1 MQIDILSDCI
11 KKIIVDYEKVE
22 VPGLGIFSAELL
34 PANISD
40 DRMIV
45 NPPRRMVTFR
55 RISSPLGGEML
66 LNVLA
71 DNVRGTSAQI
81 EKELS
86 ACVKSILGELSYS
99 GSVQIPTFGRL
110 VMLPRGAIGFEQ
122 DATLDLTL
130 EGSAWQPLDIAAAG
144 GRRLKISS

>member
-1 MQIDILSDCI
+1 
-11 KKIIVDYEKVE
+11 
-22 VPGLGIFSAELL
+22 
-34 PANISD
+34 
-40 DRMIV
+40 
-45 NPPRRMVTFR
+45 
-55 RISSPLGGEML
+55 ML

-99 GSVQIPTFGRL
+99 GSVQIPAFGRL

-144 GRRLKISS
+144 GRRLKITS